1 MNETTSSDS
10 VQSQEVDSVETSEQR
25 ESKKDS
31 VAYDTYRRTL
41 SEAKKFKSELAQ
53 IKAERDALQEA
64 KLEAEG
70 NKDALIESLRKQAE
84 EARSQLKESKDKF
97 AYRSVSEQISREAI
111 SQGCKDANVLMN
123 LLSDED
129 YNSLEIGD
137 DYSVNQD
144 DLKRLIESS
153 KKRYENIALFG
164 KGSANVQ
171 SVVPQKGTNAA
182 AVDRS
187 KMSVEE
193 LSDAIAKLC

>member
-53 IKAERDALQEA
+53 IRAERDALQEA